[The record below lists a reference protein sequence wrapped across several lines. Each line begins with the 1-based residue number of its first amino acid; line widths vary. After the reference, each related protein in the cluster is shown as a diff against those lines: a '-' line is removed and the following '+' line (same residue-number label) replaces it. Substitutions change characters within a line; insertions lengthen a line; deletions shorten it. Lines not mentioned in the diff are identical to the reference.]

1 MIKLRKIG
9 CKDKEFSDAET
20 LHSELLLCLGDHVS
34 LSNTRLLK
42 FISVSETGE
51 ITDTYTG
58 EAIDLPSLFS

>member
-20 LHSELLLCLGDHVS
+20 LHSELLLCLGNHVS
-34 LSNTRLLK
+34 LSNTGLLK
-42 FISVSETGE
+42 FISVSQTGE